1 MTDHPVARLQARG
14 TRRWLKG
21 HATLV
26 YLFLYG
32 PIAMLAVLSFNDSGL
47 PTAWGGF
54 SFRWYGE
61 LVRNPAILQ
70 SVANSLIVAFF
81 VTLIATAGGTLLA
94 LGLERGRPSTALD
107 SFVMVPM
114 IIPDIVLAIALLSFY
129 TTLQFTLGL
138 YSIVLSQSVFVM
150 AFAAAVVRTR
160 LRNFDRSIIE
170 ASVDLGADGWITFW
184 RVTLPA
190 ILPGVIAAALL
201 SFTLSIDDFVIAYF
215 SAGAGRSSTTFPMQI
230 YAMIRFGVTPTIN
243 AIATIL
249 VLVSVTLML
258 TAQRLAREARP

>member
-1 MTDHPVARLQARG
+1 MTDHPVARLQSCG

-21 HATLV
+21 HAALV

-32 PIAMLAVLSFNDSGL
+32 PIVMLAALSFNDSGL
-47 PTAWGGF
+47 PTSWGGF

-61 LVRNPAILQ
+61 LLRNPAILH
-70 SVANSLIVAFF
+70 SVVNSLVVAFF

-94 LGLERGRPSTALD
+94 LGLEQGRPSTALD

-160 LRNFDRSIIE
+160 LRNFDRSILE
-170 ASVDLGADGWITFW
+170 ASVDLGADGWTTFW

-190 ILPGVIAAALL
+190 ILPGVVAAALL

-258 TAQRLAREARP
+258 TAQRLARETRP